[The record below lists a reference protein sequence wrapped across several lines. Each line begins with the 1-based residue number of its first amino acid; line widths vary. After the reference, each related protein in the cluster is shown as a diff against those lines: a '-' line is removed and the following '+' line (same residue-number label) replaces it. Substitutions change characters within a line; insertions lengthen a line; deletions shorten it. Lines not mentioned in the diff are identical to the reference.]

1 MATEVKISELAKTL
15 FAEYSAGVIWADV
28 DNTKYSPELWSEID
42 ELTAKIRANY
52 TVASIKQLSAIHA
65 TRNAYKI
72 AGKDPNR
79 YRPSAEALMR
89 RLINGNDLY
98 KISTLVDLINLVSLK
113 TGYSIGG
120 FDNDKIVGV
129 PTLGVGEKDE
139 QFEGI
144 GRGILNIEGLPVYR
158 DEMGGIG
165 TPTSDEIRTSISDST
180 KRIFVIINAYS
191 GIEGLQEAINFTES
205 LLKKYAN
212 AKDVESAIF
221 TANP

>member
-1 MATEVKISELAKTL
+1 MATEVKISELARSL
-15 FAEYSAGVIWADV
+15 FTEYCAGVICADV
-28 DNTKYSPELWSEID
+28 ENSPYNSELWSEID
-42 ELTAKIRANY
+42 ELTAKIRTRY
-52 TVASIKQLSAIHA
+52 TVADVKQIPTIQA

-98 KISTLVDLINLVSLK
+98 KISTLVDLINLVSLE

-120 FDNDKIVGV
+120 FDNDKIVGC

-144 GRGILNIEGLPVYR
+144 GRGLLNIEGLPVYR

-165 TPTSDEIRTSISDST
+165 TPTSDEVRTSISIAT

-191 GIEGLQEAINFTES
+191 GIEGLQEAIDFTER

-212 AKDVESAIF
+212 AHEVKSAIF
-221 TANP
+221 TIKS

>member
-15 FAEYSAGVIWADV
+15 FVEYSAGVIWADV
-28 DNTKYSPELWSEID
+28 DNTKYSPELWREID
-42 ELTAKIRANY
+42 ELTAKIRTNY
-52 TVASIKQLSAIHA
+52 TVASIKQLYAIHA

-165 TPTSDEIRTSISDST
+165 TPTSDEIRTSI
-180 KRIFVIINAYS
+180 N
-191 GIEGLQEAINFTES
+191 ES
-205 LLKKYAN
+205 L
-212 AKDVESAIF
+212 
-221 TANP
+221 